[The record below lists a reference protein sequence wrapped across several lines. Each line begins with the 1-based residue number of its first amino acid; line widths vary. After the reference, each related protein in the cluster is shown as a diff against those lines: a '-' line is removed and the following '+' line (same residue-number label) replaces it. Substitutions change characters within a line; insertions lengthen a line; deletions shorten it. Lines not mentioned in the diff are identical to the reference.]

1 MFRNFRTMR
10 FSRHQIQYRRVTWQP
25 PVLAFWIL
33 FLFSN
38 LLAQPNGLAADLEK
52 LIKKADALEEK
63 GQNSA
68 ARDLYVRALAA
79 LRAGPPTAQLGHVL
93 SVLSDIELSDGKYD
107 SSVKAAQEAA
117 DVYRSIGDTHAEAG
131 AQIQKGIADVQ
142 RGSFADGE
150 ADYQTALQLTRKA
163 QAPDLEVQLL
173 NNLGGLF
180 YLRGEYHVTLSSY
193 EQALQILDR
202 SSDAK
207 WARYWRQIT
216 NFNEATLYQR
226 LGRYQKALEIYR
238 EVQNHPTGFS
248 PGDRA
253 HVLANLGTLYRRLG
267 DPFKALTMYRAA
279 QALYS
284 TAHDADGEISVL
296 KNIGIVYALDE
307 RDYARA
313 ASTFR
318 TVQSLAY
325 KTENRREEMQT
336 HLYLGETLIR
346 AKSLQPANEEF
357 ETALSLAQQLG
368 TTEEQWKADYG
379 LGRIAEAVGN
389 SPGAEKYYRDGIDI
403 IESTRSQLQQT
414 SLRAEFLADKRD
426 VYDSL
431 ISILLARSDV
441 PSAFAFIERSRART
455 FQDRILGS
463 ENLTNGFLSLDEVR
477 SRLNST
483 ELLLELWTSGE
494 RVALFWFR
502 KDGFG
507 VIEKSFAS
515 EQQEHLQK
523 LIDQMSS
530 GKLADWRPSLRELS
544 AILPQEND
552 AAWRDAKQI
561 LVVPDGWLSSV
572 PFEMLPTSASGQ
584 LLIER
589 FAVTYLPSAILL
601 RRPDPPTLRLRGPW
615 TTELIA
621 FGNPVI
627 RSDVFAPAISTSAQ
641 GSESPAALPGSTV
654 EIQGIAK
661 MVPGVTR
668 AFLGGDNLKSTF
680 LSQANNAPLLHVSTH
695 AFADVNNPENSR
707 ILFTSRDPNT
717 PADYVFLRELDSLA
731 LDRVRLATISA
742 CDTERGAII
751 RGEGVQSFS
760 RSLLS
765 AGARA
770 SLTSLWRVDDAATAE
785 FMQQFYFFALRK
797 HEPVAEALRDAKITF
812 LHSARWQHPRYWAA
826 FVLNGERDERA
837 PAIFSWAQLILTCVA
852 LAALLFA
859 VAGYFTLWRRRGGD
873 RKHHAGGIVAH

>member
-1 MFRNFRTMR
+1 MNWRPQLL
-10 FSRHQIQYRRVTWQP
+10 S
-25 PVLAFWIL
+25 FWI
-33 FLFSN
+33 FLFCPN
-38 LLAQPNGLAADLEK
+38 LFGQTNTPFAELDK

-63 GQNSA
+63 GQNSV
-68 ARDLYVRALAA
+68 ARDLYQRALGA
-79 LRAGPPTAQLGHVL
+79 LRAGPPTPQLGHVL
-93 SVLSDIELSDGKYD
+93 SVLSDIELSDGNYD
-107 SSVKAAQEAA
+107 ASVKSAQEAVE
-117 DVYRSIGDTHAEAG
+117 VYRSIGDTRAEAG
-131 AQIQKGIADVQ
+131 TQIQKGIADVQ

-150 ADYQTALQLTRKA
+150 ADYRAAVQLARQS
-163 QAPDLEVQLL
+163 QAPDLEVQVL

-180 YLRGEYHVTLSSY
+180 YLRGEYHVSLSSY
-193 EQALQILDR
+193 EQAMQILDR
-202 SSDAK
+202 SGDAK
-207 WARYWRQIT
+207 WAPYWKQVT

-238 EVQNHPTGFS
+238 EVQNHPAGFS

-253 HVLANLGTLYRRLG
+253 HVLANVGTLYRRLG
-267 DPFKALTMYRAA
+267 DPFKALTMYRTA

-284 TAHDADGEISVL
+284 KAHDADGEISVL
-296 KNIGIVYALDE
+296 KNIGIVYALDQ

-313 ASTFR
+313 AGTFR
-318 TVQSLAY
+318 TVQSLAR
-325 KTENRREEMQT
+325 KTGNRREEMQT

-379 LGRIAEAVGN
+379 LGRVAEAVGN
-389 SPGAEKYYRDGIDI
+389 SPAAEKYYRDGIDI

-431 ISILLARSDV
+431 ISILLARSDI

-463 ENLTNGFLSLDEVR
+463 ENLKTGFLSLDEVR
-477 SRLNST
+477 SRLNPT

-494 RVALFWFR
+494 RVALFWLR
-502 KDGFG
+502 KDKFG
-507 VIEKSFAS
+507 VIEKSFSS
-515 EQQEHLQK
+515 EKQDQLQK
-523 LIDQMSS
+523 VIDQISS
-530 GKLADWRPSLRELS
+530 GRLADWRPPLKELS
-544 AILPQEND
+544 VILPEEND
-552 AAWRDAKQI
+552 AAWRGTKQV
-561 LVVPDGWLSSV
+561 LVVPDGWMSRV
-572 PFEMLPTSASGQ
+572 PFELLPTSGTGE

-601 RRPDPPTLRLRGPW
+601 RRPDPPKLRLSGPW

-621 FGNPVI
+621 FGNPVV
-627 RSDVFAPAISTSAQ
+627 RSDVFAPAIGNSLQ
-641 GSESPAALPGSTV
+641 DSESVDALPGSSV

-661 MVPGVTR
+661 MVPGATR

-707 ILFTSRDPNT
+707 ILFSSKDTNT

-770 SLTSLWRVDDAATAE
+770 SLTSLWRVDDTATAE

-797 HEPVAEALRDAKITF
+797 NEPVAEALRDAKITF
-812 LHSARWQHPRYWAA
+812 LHSSRWQHPRYWAA
-826 FVLNGERDERA
+826 FVLNGERYERA
-837 PAIFSWAQLILTCVA
+837 PSIFSWTQLTLACVA
-852 LAALLFA
+852 LFTLLFA
-859 VAGYFTLWRRRGGD
+859 VAGYFTLWRSRGGD
-873 RKHHAGGIVAH
+873 RKHGSGSIVAN